1 MMNLRTIDLNLLV
14 VFDAIY
20 REANVTRAAKRVGL
34 TQPATSNA
42 LTRLRGHLKD
52 ELFLRSPEGLRPTP
66 RAEELAPRLRSLLKE
81 LEDMLEQQE
90 FDPATAKRTIAI
102 AAIDYFSIVILPSL
116 IRILAKEAPG
126 IKVQMVPSIGQSMEA
141 LDRGEV
147 DFASSA
153 FGSLPDRFGQTVI
166 LDDYYC
172 CLVRKGHPLT
182 KGKIGLRRY
191 ANADHLLVS
200 PNGEARG
207 FVDDLLVDAG
217 LTRNIALIANQFA
230 ITPPIIASSDLV
242 ITAPKRVLDKMAT
255 ADHVILDCPVEAPE
269 VFRFIDLVWHDRLS
283 RHPAQIWCR
292 NAIIRAGEECRN

>member
-1 MMNLRTIDLNLLV
+1 MNLRAIDLNLLV

-102 AAIDYFSIVILPSL
+102 AAIDYFSIVILPS
-116 IRILAKEAPG
+116 
-126 IKVQMVPSIGQSMEA
+126 
-141 LDRGEV
+141 
-147 DFASSA
+147 
-153 FGSLPDRFGQTVI
+153 GSLPDRFDQTVI

-255 ADHVILDCPVEAPE
+255 SDHVILDCPVEAPE

-292 NAIIRAGEECRN
+292 NAIIRAGEECRD

>member
-1 MMNLRTIDLNLLV
+1 MMNLRSIDLNLLV

-20 REANVTRAAKRVGL
+20 REGNVTRAAKRVGL
-34 TQPATSNA
+34 TQPAASNA
-42 LTRLRGHLKD
+42 LSRLRGHLKD

-81 LEDMLEQQE
+81 LEGLLEQQE
-90 FDPATAKRTIAI
+90 FDPATAKRTIMI
-102 AAIDYFSIVILPSL
+102 AAVDYFSIVILPSL
-116 IRILAKEAPG
+116 IRILAREAPG
-126 IKVQMVPSIGQSMEA
+126 IKVQMLPSIGRSTEA
-141 LDRGEV
+141 LDHGEI

-172 CLVRKGHPLT
+172 CLVRMGHPLT
-182 KGKIGLRRY
+182 KGKVGLRRY

-207 FVDDLLVDAG
+207 FVDDLLVEAG

-230 ITPPIIASSDLV
+230 ITPSIIANSDLV

-255 ADHVILDCPVEAPE
+255 PDHV
-269 VFRFIDLVWHDRLS
+269 F
-283 RHPAQIWCR
+283 
-292 NAIIRAGEECRN
+292 GTTG